1 MANIIMLPS
10 KLLLFLHLTL
20 EQTINNHFCPPVINF
35 QVYKSTPT
43 DLQQR
48 KFIPTEQLLIA
59 F

>member
-10 KLLLFLHLTL
+10 KLLLFLYLTL
-20 EQTINNHFCPPVINF
+20 EQTINKHFCPPVMNF
-35 QVYKSTPT
+35 QVLKITPT

-48 KFIPTEQLLIA
+48 KFIPTEQFLTA